1 MNSKKKYTNL
11 SDSQKNIRVIS
22 KIRYFSLLCVR
33 LVLAAVFIFSG
44 FVKAIDPL
52 GSTYKFEDYLSAF
65 GGFFSNITFIAFPAA
80 ILLSTFELILG
91 INFLLK
97 IKLKLTSILSLLFM
111 TIMLPLTLYI
121 ALYNPVTDCGCFGD
135 ALIISNWATFY
146 KNIGITIF
154 VLVIL
159 IFHSFIRPLFLK
171 KIEWIMIF
179 LFVLLSIG
187 ISIQSYRHLPMIDF
201 RPYKKGVN
209 IVEAMKVPEGKPTD
223 KYETTLIYE
232 KEGIKKE
239 FTIENY
245 PKNDSTW
252 IFVDQ
257 KTELVQKGYTP
268 PIHNFEI
275 IDKNQD
281 DITNELL
288 HHNGKVHF
296 IIVYDVRKT
305 SKEGVKKAEQLYT
318 KAKEMNEPFYAL
330 TSSNDE
336 DIEQLIGN
344 TGITFPFCKSDPI
357 TLKTIIRANPG
368 LMTIENG
375 TIISKLNWRDY

>member
-1 MNSKKKYTNL
+1 MNSKKDYTYSTHL
-11 SDSQKNIRVIS
+11 QKNIRVIS
-22 KIRYFSLLCVR
+22 KIRYLSLLCVR

-52 GSTYKFEDYLSAF
+52 GSTYKFEDYLNAF

-179 LFVLLSIG
+179 LFVLLCIG

-201 RPYKKGVN
+201 RPYK
-209 IVEAMKVPEGKPTD
+209 
-223 KYETTLIYE
+223 
-232 KEGIKKE
+232 
-239 FTIENY
+239 
-245 PKNDSTW
+245 
-252 IFVDQ
+252 
-257 KTELVQKGYTP
+257 
-268 PIHNFEI
+268 
-275 IDKNQD
+275 
-281 DITNELL
+281 
-288 HHNGKVHF
+288 
-296 IIVYDVRKT
+296 
-305 SKEGVKKAEQLYT
+305 
-318 KAKEMNEPFYAL
+318 
-330 TSSNDE
+330 
-336 DIEQLIGN
+336 
-344 TGITFPFCKSDPI
+344 
-357 TLKTIIRANPG
+357 
-368 LMTIENG
+368 
-375 TIISKLNWRDY
+375 